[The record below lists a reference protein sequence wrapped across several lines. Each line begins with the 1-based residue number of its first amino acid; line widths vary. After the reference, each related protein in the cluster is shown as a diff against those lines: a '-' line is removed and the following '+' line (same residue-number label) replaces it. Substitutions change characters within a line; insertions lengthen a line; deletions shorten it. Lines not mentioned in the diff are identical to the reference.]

1 MLGLFFILLPIIILS
16 VALIK
21 RLELKYW
28 LGLYIIYATAFI
40 YFTMINPIITDGFF
54 GLIIMFIFL
63 VCISLNLFILEEK
76 RLINNKSST

>member
-1 MLGLFFILLPIIILS
+1 MLGVFFILLPIIILS

-28 LGLYIIYATAFI
+28 LSLYIISAIAFI

-63 VCISLNLFILEEK
+63 VCISLNLFIYIGRRK
-76 RLINNKSST
+76 INKQ

>member
-63 VCISLNLFILEEK
+63 VCISLNLFIYIGRK
-76 RLINNKSST
+76 QINKQ

>member
-1 MLGLFFILLPIIILS
+1 MLGVFFILLPIIILS

-54 GLIIMFIFL
+54 
-63 VCISLNLFILEEK
+63 
-76 RLINNKSST
+76 

>member
-1 MLGLFFILLPIIILS
+1 MLGVFFILLPIIILS

-63 VCISLNLFILEEK
+63 VCISLNLFIYIG
-76 RLINNKSST
+76 RRTINKQ

>member
-1 MLGLFFILLPIIILS
+1 MLGVFFILLPIIILS

-63 VCISLNLFILEEK
+63 VCISLNLFIYIGRRK
-76 RLINNKSST
+76 INKQ

>member
-1 MLGLFFILLPIIILS
+1 MPGLFFILLPIIILS

-28 LGLYIIYATAFI
+28 LGLYIISATAFI

-63 VCISLNLFILEEK
+63 VCISLNLFIYIGRRK
-76 RLINNKSST
+76 INKQ

>member
-1 MLGLFFILLPIIILS
+1 MLGVFFILLPIIILS

-28 LGLYIIYATAFI
+28 LGLYIIYATDFI

-54 GLIIMFIFL
+54 WIDYNVYIPCLYIIESIYL
-63 VCISLNLFILEEK
+63 YWK
-76 RLINNKSST
+76 KKD

>member
-63 VCISLNLFILEEK
+63 VCISLNLFIYIGRK
-76 RLINNKSST
+76 KINKQ

>member
-28 LGLYIIYATAFI
+28 LGLYIIYTTAFI
-40 YFTMINPIITDGFF
+40 YFTMINPIITDEFF

-63 VCISLNLFILEEK
+63 VCISLNLFIYIGRRK
-76 RLINNKSST
+76 INKQ

>member
-1 MLGLFFILLPIIILS
+1 MLGVFFILLPIIILS

-28 LGLYIIYATAFI
+28 LGLYIISVTAFI

-63 VCISLNLFILEEK
+63 VCISLNLFIYIGRRK
-76 RLINNKSST
+76 INKQ

>member
-1 MLGLFFILLPIIILS
+1 MLGVFFILLPIIILS

-21 RLELKYW
+21 RLVLKYW
-28 LGLYIIYATAFI
+28 LGLYIISATAFI

-63 VCISLNLFILEEK
+63 VCISLNLFIYIGRRK
-76 RLINNKSST
+76 INKQ

>member
-1 MLGLFFILLPIIILS
+1 MLGVFFILLPIIILS

-21 RLELKYW
+21 RLELKSW
-28 LGLYIIYATAFI
+28 LGLYIIYTTAFI

-63 VCISLNLFILEEK
+63 VCISLNLFIYIGRRK
-76 RLINNKSST
+76 INKQ

>member
-1 MLGLFFILLPIIILS
+1 MPGLFFILSPIIILS

-28 LGLYIIYATAFI
+28 LSLYIISATAFI

-63 VCISLNLFILEEK
+63 VCISLNLFISIGRRK
-76 RLINNKSST
+76 INKQ

>member
-1 MLGLFFILLPIIILS
+1 MLGVFFILLPIIILS

-28 LGLYIIYATAFI
+28 LGLYIIYATDFI

-63 VCISLNLFILEEK
+63 VCISLNLFIYIGRRK
-76 RLINNKSST
+76 INKQ

>member
-1 MLGLFFILLPIIILS
+1 MPGLFFILSPIILS

-28 LGLYIIYATAFI
+28 LSFYIISATAFI

-63 VCISLNLFILEEK
+63 VCISLNLFIYIGRRK
-76 RLINNKSST
+76 INKQ

>member
-40 YFTMINPIITDGFF
+40 YFTMINSIITDGFF

-63 VCISLNLFILEEK
+63 VCISLNLFIYIGRRK
-76 RLINNKSST
+76 INKQ